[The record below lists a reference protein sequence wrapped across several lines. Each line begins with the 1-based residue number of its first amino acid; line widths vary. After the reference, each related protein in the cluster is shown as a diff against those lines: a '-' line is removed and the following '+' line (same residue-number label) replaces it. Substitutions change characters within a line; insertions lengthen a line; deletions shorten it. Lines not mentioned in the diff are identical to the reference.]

1 MTTYIDPEFRR
12 RMRNQRCP
20 ICESIEGCD
29 HPLSERVRAFEDTAY
44 RDRMRAEDPLWQLQ
58 QARALN
64 PGAPK

>member
-1 MTTYIDPEFRR
+1 
-12 RMRNQRCP
+12 MRNQRCP